1 MNALWFVFALVALA
15 VPAQADDPFL
25 RRTTAVRVVEKVG
38 PTVVNITTERLVKR
52 RNPFGSPGNDLL
64 FDRFFRDFF
73 EPRLPQTAKSL
84 GSGVVIDAEGHILTN
99 EHVVGRADRIR
110 VSIADGHEF
119 DATLIGADP
128 NNDLAVLK
136 AETSADLPWIPLSTS
151 DDLMVGE
158 PVIAIGN
165 PFGLSSTVTTGVIS
179 ATNRSIR
186 TEQRVY
192 HGFLQTDAS
201 INPGNSG
208 GPLLNA
214 EGKLIGINTAVYDGG
229 QGIGFAIP
237 IDVARRVVT
246 ELIAHGEVAPVWLGL
261 EFQDLSA
268 ELRGAFDLPRDLSG
282 ALVNRVRKKSPG
294 ASAGLR
300 RGDVV
305 THADG
310 HPVASA
316 RGFFEILVTVTPRQ
330 VVEISYWRN
339 GRSRETDVL
348 AEEFPGELV
357 SQLADEMLGMELHH
371 RSEGGFVVMGVRD
384 GGGADRIGIR
394 VGDLILAIN
403 GRRLEDDEALR
414 RSILELRGHSRAL
427 VVVQRGAGRYN
438 VAVPLI

>member
-1 MNALWFVFALVALA
+1 MNVLWFAVALAILA
-15 VPAQADDPFL
+15 VPAHAGDPFL
-25 RRTTAVRVVEKVG
+25 RRTTTVRVVEKVG
-38 PTVVNITTERLVKR
+38 PTVVNIATERLVKS
-52 RNPFGSPGNDLL
+52 RNPFGSRGSDLL

-99 EHVVGRADRIR
+99 QHVVGRADRIR
-110 VSIADGHEF
+110 VSTADGREF
-119 DATLIGADP
+119 EAALVGADP
-128 NNDLAVLK
+128 NNDIAVLK
-136 AETSADLPWIPLSTS
+136 AETDEDLPWIPLSTS

-165 PFGLSSTVTTGVIS
+165 PFGLSNTVTTGVIS

-186 TEQRVY
+186 TKQYVY

-208 GPLLNA
+208 GPLLSA

-246 ELIAHGEVAPVWLGL
+246 ELIAHGEVTPVWLGL
-261 EFQDLSA
+261 EFQDLSE
-268 ELRGAFDLPRDLSG
+268 ELRGAMKLPSGLSG
-282 ALVNRVRKKSPG
+282 ALVNRVREKSPG
-294 ASAGLR
+294 ANAGLR

-305 THADG
+305 IRVDE
-310 HPVASA
+310 HPVESA
-316 RGFFEILVTVTPRQ
+316 RGFFEFLVTITPRQ
-330 VVEISYWRN
+330 VLEISYWRN
-339 GRSRETDVL
+339 GESRAARVR

-357 SQLADEMLGMELHH
+357 EQLTNEMLGMDLRH
-371 RSEGGFVVMGVRD
+371 RSEGGFLVMSVRD
-384 GGGADRIGIR
+384 GSGAHRIGIR
-394 VGDLILAIN
+394 TGDLVLAIN
-403 GRRLEDDEALR
+403 GRTLEDREALR
-414 RSILELRGHSRAL
+414 RSVLDLRGHSRAL

-438 VAVPLI
+438 VTVPLI

>member
-1 MNALWFVFALVALA
+1 MNVLWFVFVLA
-15 VPAQADDPFL
+15 VLAGPAHAGDPFL
-25 RRTTAVRVVEKVG
+25 RRTTTVQVVEKVG
-38 PTVVNITTERLVKR
+38 PAVINIATERLVKR
-52 RNPFGSPGNDLL
+52 RNPFGARGNDLL

-73 EPRLPQTAKSL
+73 EPRFPQTAKSL

-110 VSIADGHEF
+110 VSIADGREF
-119 DATLIGADP
+119 DAALIGADP
-128 NNDLAVLK
+128 NNDIAVLK
-136 AETSADLPWIPLSTS
+136 AETDEDLPWIPLSTS

-165 PFGLSSTVTTGVIS
+165 PFGLSNTVTTGVIS

-186 TEQRVY
+186 TQQHVY

-208 GPLLNA
+208 GPLLSA

-246 ELIAHGEVAPVWLGL
+246 ELIAHGEVTPVWLGL

-268 ELRGAFDLPRDLSG
+268 ELRGAMRLPRNLSG

-294 ASAGLR
+294 ARAGLQ

-305 THADG
+305 TGVDG
-310 HPVASA
+310 HPVESA

-339 GRSRETDVL
+339 GKSRVANAH

-357 SQLADEMLGMELHH
+357 EQLTSEMLGMDLHR
-371 RSEGGFVVMGVRD
+371 RSEGGFLVTSIRD
-384 GGGADRIGIR
+384 GSGAHRIGIR
-394 VGDLILAIN
+394 TGDLILAIN
-403 GRRLEDDEALR
+403 GRSLEDGEALR
-414 RSILELRGHSRAL
+414 RSVLDLRGHSRAL

-438 VAVPLI
+438 VTVPLI